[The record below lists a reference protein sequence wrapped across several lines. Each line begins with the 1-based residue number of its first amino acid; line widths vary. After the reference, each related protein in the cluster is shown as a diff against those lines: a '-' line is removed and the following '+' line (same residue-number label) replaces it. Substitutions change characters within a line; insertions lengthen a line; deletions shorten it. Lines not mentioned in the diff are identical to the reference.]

1 MLTVACLNIQ
11 HTQAYIKIHLVSCL
25 CTPDERKSHVHSP
38 FSSNFVPKFTVVIIF
53 CGSVPNF
60 RSMLVFLWKPEWDKN
75 TNLLTAHQYFFKL
88 RSRLFPS
95 EPFTLLKLFFCFF
108 AVWFCLGSVI
118 NHIIR
123 CNRQQKSSKKNHCT
137 LPAQNE
143 IVTDKTR
150 H

>member
-38 FSSNFVPKFTVVIIF
+38 FSSIFVPKFTVVIIF

-60 RSMLVFLWKPEWDKN
+60 RSMLVFLWKPEWDKS

-88 RSRLFPS
+88 RSWLFPS
-95 EPFTLLKLFFCFF
+95 EPFTLLKLIFLLF
-108 AVWFCLGSVI
+108 GSVLAL
-118 NHIIR
+118 
-123 CNRQQKSSKKNHCT
+123 SSTTLSDATGSRKALKKPHCT

-143 IVTDKTR
+143 MVTDKTR